1 MSKFGKLK
9 SYDVRADKAIKYD
22 LIDIEMNGKT
32 PFLMVKPATEANK
45 PYTRAQLKSSN
56 KRIQRAAAKGISLET
71 LEANRDDDR
80 QQYPRHIIMD
90 WGNVFDD
97 DGKAVDF
104 TAENCQEFLEA
115 LPNWVFDGLR
125 SFCSQATNFAETVD
139 EEVLGNS

>member
-1 MSKFGKLK
+1 MSQFNSLKQFDISSDTVMKFEL
-9 SYDVRADKAIKYD
+9 V
-22 LIDIEMNGKT
+22 DIQMGGKT
-32 PFLMVKPATEANK
+32 PYLMVKPATEANK

-80 QQYPRHIIMD
+80 SQYPRHIITD

-97 DGKAVDF
+97 NGDPVPYSVA
-104 TAENCQEFLEA
+104 NCTEFMEA

-125 SFCSQATNFAETVD
+125 SFCSQPTNFADTVD
-139 EEVLGNS
+139 EDELGN